1 MSRKGIVSVLFL
13 KKETNPGAVYID
25 SIVIGGAISSMMA
38 VAFSCTPVTI

>member
-1 MSRKGIVSVLFL
+1 MLFQDRIWGF
-13 KKETNPGAVYID
+13 GAVYID